1 MSINFNVTPYFD
13 DFNESKQFLR
23 VLFRPGYAVQA
34 RELTQLQT
42 ILQNQIKR
50 FGDHFFKN
58 GAMVVPGEVNFDSK
72 VHFAKLEDLFGNT
85 NVTSYLTQFRDKI
98 ITGATSGVKAVVNDT
113 SECNCMVPGDS
124 SVATLYYKVT
134 DTADDGITKR
144 FIPGETITAFA
155 ADNTT
160 AKNYRLTTNQ
170 VSDISVKIK
179 SFGDSGQAATTYTN
193 NPSSDVLG
201 LATVVEVK
209 EGIYYIDGFFV
220 KNPELHLYVG
230 RFINNVTARV
240 GFEVTESVVTPEQD
254 ASLNDNAQGS
264 NNYAAPG
271 AHRYKVS
278 VGLKRLELNTTDT
291 IKFIEL
297 LRLKDGR
304 LLHKVDKTSYA
315 ELEKTFARRTFDES
329 GSYEVN
335 KFVLAPRE
343 HLITGTN
350 NGVYPATPAIPV
362 SGTKYGDA
370 NKIALA
376 IDPGKAY
383 IDGYEVESILTK
395 FLDVDKA
402 RPVGNVE
409 GGHISRLDDQPIGT
423 TVGNNIIVSAVQGL
437 PPVNTFGL
445 VYLWAGIDNHIG
457 GVTIG
462 TTTNLNKTGLLGTA
476 RIRSF
481 QLHSSDY
488 TGTPKYKLSFF
499 DLKLESGYNFERDVK
514 WISDV
519 GATNPIGFYAEVD
532 QVIAPK
538 SLIGQVSGT
547 SGSATLT
554 GIGTRFQD
562 EFKIGDAV
570 VLTTSNTFVGF
581 VDAIASPT
589 SLTIDRNF
597 AATYTGVV
605 YARGNTI
612 IYDPEYLPLVF
623 QTGIEN
629 TKTLR
634 GLDTATGQDTI
645 LSSTQ
650 TVRRM
655 ITATTT
661 AGGDWIHT
669 LTESTEF
676 FLTDADLNNYTLF
689 DNVAKTIVALTTAT
703 IAFDNNAN
711 RKTVTIS
718 GLTGARS
725 YTLLTSIL
733 QTGISAREKI
743 KTKTSY
749 TQDITTALNVTGKSI
764 LLDHADVCEIVSV
777 LMTPG
782 NYSAFSSAGAI
793 NITSRFTLDS
803 GQRPTHYQKGALV
816 LKDGVGVPTG
826 AIRVNYKYFAY
837 SGTGNY
843 FSADSYSSLNYED
856 IPEFKVTNSDGS
868 TVSIPLHD
876 VIDYRPVISGLNT
889 FAPNIPK
896 IGTDFNTSIAN
907 YLPRWDKIVIDSI
920 GNFTVIK
927 GVPGFVPKQPEDP
940 KQGMVLGTVF
950 LPAYTKKASDVAI
963 FKRDNR
969 RYTMRD
975 IGFLERRISN
985 LEYYTSLSLLEKET
999 AAFSIK
1005 SATSGLDRFKNGFLV
1020 DQFTGHGV
1028 GNVQHPDYRIAV
1040 DNATRELRPMHFTEA
1055 LDIIENLDSGPQR
1068 ASRSYQRSNDL
1079 ITLPYTETSFIF
1091 NPNASR
1097 TIDVNPYKIG
1107 AFKGEIELTPEG
1119 DFWKEIDRRPDLQ
1132 VTDDNGYDAI
1142 RFLAEKAG
1150 VFGTQWNEWSYN
1162 WTGSTDQVRTY
1173 ESGNSGFEETITTQT
1188 GTQTRD
1194 GITTSLSNSV
1204 NSVNYG
1210 DRVVDISY
1218 IPYIRPRPVS
1228 FIARNLKPDTKFY
1241 AFFDNARIDDTAII
1255 PADVFKLTKVVGA
1268 ADLNFNVQQTIQTVL
1283 SDSLARTDSEGVFQ
1297 PAFQYGD
1304 VLKNTLPA
1312 ATTVQTINHI
1322 TSASGATS
1330 FTLTVSSANDIRA
1343 GHHVHLYNFNNV
1355 RVNPE
1360 VVSNLIENNVTS
1372 TIVTLGN
1379 NHAKQLNLRIFKVLA
1394 VAGTTLTL
1402 GNING
1407 SIIDAFDSYTT
1418 AVYPNGDG
1426 GKLQRLQA
1434 SAVANFEGI
1443 STSSTVRNIHMI
1455 NIKNGF
1461 AIGDELTGE
1470 VDIGSGARNR
1480 VTITEINS
1488 GSNASIA
1495 PTMKVLGN
1503 SLRTDNNGSICGVYF
1518 IPENAFRTG
1527 ERTFKLIDSITNNDK
1542 DYDSKGTA
1550 SYIASGTTLSKERT
1564 IVNSRDVRFVQD
1576 RLFQELP
1583 ARRTTTTTRLLYTL
1597 PPPAPDN
1604 TGGGGGNGGGGGGHD
1619 PVAQTFV
1626 VSGKG
1631 GIFVSSVDLY
1641 FEERGSRPILVDL
1654 RVTNSGVPSSRI
1666 IPLTTVTKMP
1676 EEINESSNGSVAT
1689 NFKFLAPVH
1698 LQDNETY
1705 AIVVRTDEPGAKI
1718 FISELGQ
1725 QDLITTNIITQ
1736 QPLTGSLYLSQNAQE
1751 YQINPLLDMKFKL
1764 YSCVFNTGVVADVEL
1779 KANPPLT
1786 FKLDENPFTFTPNT
1800 PHVRVN
1806 ARNHGFTFNDKVVIT
1821 GVPTGTYGG
1830 SGANGVPHSLL
1841 NGSHLVLAEGLTK
1854 DSFMIQLQ
1862 TTDANGQSLITGTT
1876 ANFVKSNVG
1885 GTNVLCSRQLNVDAL
1900 YLKTND
1906 LIFTDTS
1913 IDYTVIASDK
1923 DGATTDPLPLIAN
1936 ENYFFTGR
1944 KIVKSYENQT
1954 VVSNTP
1960 LLKKPSL
1967 RIKAKLKSFNA
1978 NLSPVIDLQ
1987 KIGLFVISNSVD
1999 NLTSTN
2005 LNVPGVDN
2013 RDILVN
2019 NTIVDSDTFI
2029 TGTGTI
2035 TSATNSTTVT
2045 GTGTS
2050 FVTEGRVGD
2059 FLRVG
2064 DTAIGVIASITNN
2077 TTIVLTA
2084 NALSAQTTAAY
2095 KIVARPVVELSHN
2108 AKGNGQLVT
2117 WIDAAD
2123 NLLANTLI
2131 GSELVLS
2138 GVYANALDG
2147 TYKIA
2152 NVVEEF
2158 NLDRYAGSADGN
2170 KVTVTLDSPFT
2181 NIPTSN
2187 TIFLDVVND
2196 VLEFNLSGSQTSAT
2210 NSITITST
2218 ANNTSVISA
2227 GDKIISTTLYEVV
2240 TPDGGTAQRL
2250 EKRVIG
2256 TVASVAAGS
2265 ITLNANATV
2274 ALTQTMAVRKT
2285 LANFKIQQYD
2295 AFVDD
2300 YAPTGS
2306 TNLANYITR
2315 TLALATP
2322 ASNIKILFDANVPN
2336 DTNLKLY
2343 YRSWS
2348 DSVDLNK
2355 LKFNEITLP
2364 ISSKDSLDVFRERT
2378 ATLENITP
2386 FQNLQIKLVFKSTN
2400 PVYVPKVKN
2409 LRVIAYS

>member
-42 ILQNQIKR
+42 ILQNQISR

-58 GAMVVPGEVNFDSK
+58 GAMVVPGEVNFDNR

-98 ITGATSGVKAVVNDT
+98 ITGITSGIKAVVIDT
-113 SECNCMVPGDS
+113 SECGCIIPGDS
-124 SVATLYYKVT
+124 NVATLYYKVT
-134 DTADDGITKR
+134 DTADDGTTKR
-144 FIPGETITAFA
+144 FIPGETITAYA
-155 ADNTT
+155 IDNTT
-160 AKNYRLTTNQ
+160 AKNYRLTSNQ
-170 VSDISVKIK
+170 ASDISVRIK
-179 SFGDSGQAATTYTN
+179 SFGDSGQAATVYTN

-201 LATVVEVK
+201 YGTVVEVK

-230 RFINNVTARV
+230 RFVDNVTARV
-240 GFEVTESVVTPEQD
+240 GFEVTETVITPEQD

-278 VGLKRLELNTTDT
+278 VGLKRLPLNTTDT

-297 LRLKDGR
+297 LRLKDGT

-315 ELEKTFARRTFDES
+315 EIEKTFARRTFDES

-335 KFVLAPRE
+335 KFILSPRE
-343 HLITGTN
+343 HLNNGTN
-350 NGVYPATPAIPV
+350 GGVYPVAPATPVAGI
-362 SGTKYGDA
+362 TYGNTA
-370 NKIALA
+370 KIALA
-376 IDPGKAY
+376 VDPGKAY
-383 IDGYEVESILTK
+383 IDGYEVESITTR
-395 FLDVDKA
+395 FLDVDRA
-402 RPVGNVE
+402 RPVGNDE

-481 QLHSSDY
+481 QLNSSDY

-499 DLKLESGYNFERDVK
+499 DLKLEAGYNFERDVK

-532 QVIAPK
+532 QVITPI
-538 SLIGQVSGT
+538 SLAGVISGT
-547 SGSATLT
+547 SGAATIT

-562 EFKIGDAV
+562 EFKVGDAV
-570 VLTTSNTFVGF
+570 VITTSNTFIGF
-581 VDAIASPT
+581 VDSIASPT
-589 SLTIDRNF
+589 SLTIDRNLGT
-597 AATYTGVV
+597 TYTGQV
-605 YARGNTI
+605 YARGNTT
-612 IYDPEYLPLVF
+612 IYDPEYIPLVF
-623 QTGIEN
+623 KTGIEN

-634 GLDTATGQDTI
+634 GLDTATGQDTV
-645 LSSTQ
+645 LSSQQ

-689 DNVAKTIVALTTAT
+689 DNVSKTIVALTTAV

-718 GLTGARS
+718 GLTGSRS

-743 KTKTSY
+743 KTKTTY

-764 LLDHADVCEIVSV
+764 LLDHADVSEIVSV
-777 LMTPG
+777 SMTPG
-782 NYSAFSSAGAI
+782 NYASYSSAGAI
-793 NITSRFTLDS
+793 DITNRFTLDT

-868 TVSIPLHD
+868 ITTIALHD

-889 FAPNIPK
+889 FSPNIPK

-907 YLPRWDKIVIDSI
+907 YLPRWDKVVLDSV

-927 GVPGFVPKQPEDP
+927 GVPAFEPKQPEDP
-940 KQGMVLGTVF
+940 KQGMVLGTIF
-950 LPAYTKKASDVAI
+950 LPAYTKKASDAAV

-999 AAFSIK
+999 AAFNIK

-1020 DQFTGHGV
+1020 DQFTGHGI

-1040 DNATRELRPMHFTEA
+1040 DSAKRELRPMHFTEA
-1055 LDIIENLDSGPQR
+1055 LDVIENLDSGPQR

-1079 ITLPYTETSFIF
+1079 ITLPYTESSFIF

-1142 RFLAEKAG
+1142 RFLGERIG

-1162 WTGSTDQVRTY
+1162 WTGSTDQVRRY
-1173 ESGNSGFEETITTQT
+1173 ETWNAGFEETITTQT

-1194 GITTSLSNSV
+1194 GIATALSNRV

-1210 DRVVDISY
+1210 DRVVDVSY
-1218 IPYIRPRPVS
+1218 IPFIRPKPVS

-1241 AFFDNARIDDTAII
+1241 AFFDNVRVDDTAIK
-1255 PADVFKLTKVVGA
+1255 PADIFTLTKVSGA

-1283 SDSLARTDSEGVFQ
+1283 SDSTARTDAEGVFQ
-1297 PAFQYGD
+1297 PAFYFGD
-1304 VLKNTLPA
+1304 VLKNSLPA
-1312 ATTVQTINHI
+1312 ATTVQTINNI
-1322 TSASGATS
+1322 TNANGASS
-1330 FTLTVSSANDIRA
+1330 FTLTVSSANDIRP

-1360 VVSNLIENNVTS
+1360 VVSNLVENNITS

-1394 VAGTTLTL
+1394 VAGTTITL
-1402 GNING
+1402 GNIDG

-1434 SAVANFEGI
+1434 SAVANFEGVAT
-1443 STSSTVRNIHMI
+1443 STTVRNISMI

-1480 VTITEINS
+1480 VTITAIN
-1488 GSNASIA
+1488 GGTNASIA
-1495 PTMKVLGN
+1495 PTMKNIGDN
-1503 SLRTDNNGSICGVYF
+1503 LRTDENGSVCGVYF
-1518 IPENAFRTG
+1518 IPENRFRTG
-1527 ERTFKLIDSITNNDK
+1527 ERAFKLIDNISNNDA
-1542 DYDSKGTA
+1542 DFDSKGSA

-1564 IVNSRDVRFVQD
+1564 VVNSRDVRFVQD
-1576 RLFQELP
+1576 RIFEQIP
-1583 ARRTTTTTRLLYTL
+1583 ARRTTTTTRLLYTIRR
-1597 PPPAPDN
+1597 
-1604 TGGGGGNGGGGGGHD
+1604 GHD
-1619 PVAQTFV
+1619 PLAQTFV
-1626 VSGKG
+1626 VSSRG

-1641 FEERGSRPILVDL
+1641 FEEKGARPIIVEL
-1654 RVTNSGVPSSRI
+1654 RVTNNGVPTSRVV
-1666 IPLTTVTKMP
+1666 PFTTVTKMP
-1676 EEINESSNGSVAT
+1676 EEVNESSNGSIAT
-1689 NFKFLAPVH
+1689 NFKFLAPVY

-1705 AIVVRTDEPGAKI
+1705 AIVVRTDEPGAKV

-1736 QPLTGSLYLSQNAQE
+1736 QPLTGSLYLSQNSQE

-1764 YSCVFNTGVVADVEL
+1764 YSCTFDTGVVADVEL

-1800 PHVRVN
+1800 PHVRVT
-1806 ARNHGFTFNDKVVIT
+1806 ARNHGFTYNDVVVIT
-1821 GVPTGTYGG
+1821 GVPSGTYGG
-1830 SGANGVPHSLL
+1830 SGANGVPHTLL
-1841 NGSHLVLAEGLTK
+1841 NGSHLVLNEGLTK
-1854 DSFMIQLQ
+1854 DSFIIQLQ
-1862 TTDANGQSLITGTT
+1862 TTDANGQTLITGTT

-1885 GTNVLCSRQLNVDAL
+1885 GTNVLCTRQLNVDGI

-1906 LIFTDTS
+1906 LVFTDTS

-1923 DGATTDPLPLIAN
+1923 DGNTTDPLPLIAN

-1944 KIVKSYENQT
+1944 KVIKSYENQT

-1967 RIKAKLKSFNA
+1967 RIKAKLKSSNA
-1978 NLSPVIDLQ
+1978 NISPVIDLQ

-1999 NLTSTN
+1999 NKVSTD
-2005 LNVPGVDN
+2005 LNVSGVDN
-2013 RDILVN
+2013 RNILIN

-2035 TSATNSTTVT
+2035 TTSTASTTVS

-2050 FVTEGRVGD
+2050 FVTEARVGD

-2064 DTAIGVIASITNN
+2064 DTAIGVISSITNN

-2084 NALSAQTTAAY
+2084 NALQTNASGVAY
-2095 KIVARPVVELSHN
+2095 KIVARPVVQLSHN
-2108 AKGNGQLVT
+2108 ASGNGQLVT

-2123 NLLANTLI
+2123 NLLANTQIGAELI
-2131 GSELVLS
+2131 LS
-2138 GVYANALDG
+2138 GIYTSKLDG
-2147 TYKIA
+2147 TYEVA
-2152 NVVEEF
+2152 DVVEEF
-2158 NLDRYAGSADGN
+2158 SLDRYAGSADSN
-2170 KVTVTLDSPFT
+2170 KVTVTLNSPFT

-2196 VLEFNLSGSQTSAT
+2196 FLEFNLDGVQTSLT
-2210 NSITITST
+2210 NSTTITST
-2218 ANNTSVISA
+2218 ADNTSKISA
-2227 GDKIISTTLYEVV
+2227 GDIIVSSTLYDVV

-2250 EKRVIG
+2250 EKKVVG
-2256 TVASVAAGS
+2256 TVTAVAAGS
-2265 ITLNANATV
+2265 ITIAANATV
-2274 ALTQTMAVRKT
+2274 AISGVVMAVRKS
-2285 LANFKIQQYD
+2285 LASWKIQQYD

-2315 TLALATP
+2315 TLALANP
-2322 ASNIKILFDANVPN
+2322 ASNIKILFDGNVPN
-2336 DTNLKLY
+2336 DTDLTLY

-2355 LKFNEITLP
+2355 LKFKQITLP
-2364 ISSKDSLDVFRERT
+2364 ITSKDSIDVFRERI

-2386 FQNLQIKLVFKSTN
+2386 FKNLQIKLVFKSTN